1 MSSSI
6 LILCK
11 LKHSDS
17 MDAMWSEIS
26 PTSHHFPS
34 HIQPGWSEAEMLG
47 SFRLLCPLLP
57 SHPACRTHALLD
69 RERETEM
76 ETRLLCSGL
85 SKSHT
90 SLGLNLFFCWKIA
103 GEGNLEGRWVKG
115 SLQSPSVLHF
125 MCKFNF
131 LLWTTFISFLPYS
144 VTFSDSPF

>member
-1 MSSSI
+1 MQTQTFWFYGCNVVWDKPYFPPFS
-6 LILCK
+6 LP
-11 LKHSDS
+11 HS
-17 MDAMWSEIS
+17 AW
-26 PTSHHFPS
+26 
-34 HIQPGWSEAEMLG
+34 WSEAEMLG

-131 LLWTTFISFLPYS
+131 LYELLSSASSHTQSPL
-144 VTFSDSPF
+144 VTPHFNKFQV